1 MIYFPLCSTFVVLS
15 LRVFSHAHIELTQV
29 TSHLVMTKSW
39 KHFPRLQG
47 IQEKYINPLMTSV
60 IPGML

>member
-1 MIYFPLCSTFVVLS
+1 MFNFPT
-15 LRVFSHAHIELTQV
+15 LRAFSHAHIELTQV

-39 KHFPRLQG
+39 KNFPRLQG